1 MVVAISSRR
10 APMLDLNNRD
20 WAPFKISDLFKPARG
35 TEKNMT
41 SLQVGDVPLISARN
55 CDNGVKAFVSIPN
68 ERLHRGHA
76 ITLNNDGDGGAGLA
90 YYQPMEFA
98 LDTHVTDLRP
108 RDSIGNLSRYA
119 MQFVAAS
126 ISKQRTLFGHGRSIS
141 LKRLNLLR
149 VMLPIDESSNPD
161 WQFMEDYI
169 REREAIQVQRCREF
183 LIKRIVSIERERVN
197 NPEFDHS
204 SLHERDWKSYSIS
217 QIFDIRSGRR
227 LESRNRKYGRRPFI
241 GALDNSNGIAG
252 FTADKNSSLDNNVL
266 GVNYNGNGVCLGFYH
281 PYECIFSDDVKRF
294 HVKNNKGNEF
304 IYLFLKV
311 AIQQQK
317 SKFGYL
323 YKFNATRMAR
333 QTIMLPSV
341 NGGEPDFTFMELFGM
356 SITLQ
361 LLLKQLAY
369 LEKMPA

>member
-1 MVVAISSRR
+1 
-10 APMLDLNNRD
+10 MLDLNNRN
-20 WAPFKISDLFKPARG
+20 WASFKISDLFQPARG

-55 CDNGVKAFVSIPN
+55 CDNGVKAFVSIPS
-68 ERLHRGHA
+68 ERLHHGHA

-98 LDTHVTDLRP
+98 LDTHVTELRP

-149 VMLPIDESSNPD
+149 VMLPIDESGNPD

-169 REREAIQVQRCREF
+169 NEREAIQVERCRKF
-183 LIKRIVSIERERVN
+183 LMKRIASIERERERVN

-217 QIFDIRSGRR
+217 QIFDIRSGKR
-227 LESRNRKYGRRPFI
+227 LESRNRKRGRRPFI

-294 HVKNNKGNEF
+294 HIKNNEGNEF

-311 AIQQQK
+311 TIQQQK

-333 QTIMLPSV
+333 QTIMLPSA
-341 NGGEPDFTFMELFGM
+341 NSGEPDFTFMEMFGM

-369 LEKMPA
+369 LKKMPA

>member
-1 MVVAISSRR
+1 
-10 APMLDLNNRD
+10 MLDLNNRD
-20 WAPFKISDLFKPARG
+20 WTPFKISDLFQPARG
-35 TEKNMT
+35 AEKNMT

-108 RDSIGNLSRYA
+108 RDSSGNLSRYA

-169 REREAIQVQRCREF
+169 REREAIQIEHCFEF
-183 LIKRIVSIERERVN
+183 LMKRTSDIESERER
-197 NPEFDHS
+197 
-204 SLHERDWKSYSIS
+204 ER
-217 QIFDIRSGRR
+217 
-227 LESRNRKYGRRPFI
+227 E
-241 GALDNSNGIAG
+241 
-252 FTADKNSSLDNNVL
+252 
-266 GVNYNGNGVCLGFYH
+266 
-281 PYECIFSDDVKRF
+281 
-294 HVKNNKGNEF
+294 
-304 IYLFLKV
+304 
-311 AIQQQK
+311 
-317 SKFGYL
+317 
-323 YKFNATRMAR
+323 
-333 QTIMLPSV
+333 
-341 NGGEPDFTFMELFGM
+341 
-356 SITLQ
+356 
-361 LLLKQLAY
+361 
-369 LEKMPA
+369 

>member
-1 MVVAISSRR
+1 
-10 APMLDLNNRD
+10 MLDLNNRD
-20 WAPFKISDLFKPARG
+20 WAPFKISDLFQPARG

-41 SLQVGDVPLISARN
+41 SLQIGDVPLISARN

-108 RDSIGNLSRYA
+108 RDSSGNLSRYA

-169 REREAIQVQRCREF
+169 REREAIQIEHCCEF
-183 LIKRIVSIERERVN
+183 LMKCTSDIERESNRLRTQLFLLVQKKLGGIPN
-197 NPEFDHS
+197 QP
-204 SLHERDWKSYSIS
+204 
-217 QIFDIRSGRR
+217 DIRHSLWKAPRIPKP
-227 LESRNRKYGRRPFI
+227 EARKTPIHRSAR
-241 GALDNSNGIAG
+241 
-252 FTADKNSSLDNNVL
+252 
-266 GVNYNGNGVCLGFYH
+266 
-281 PYECIFSDDVKRF
+281 
-294 HVKNNKGNEF
+294 
-304 IYLFLKV
+304 
-311 AIQQQK
+311 QQQRYRRFC
-317 SKFGYL
+317 S
-323 YKFNATRMAR
+323 R
-333 QTIMLPSV
+333 
-341 NGGEPDFTFMELFGM
+341 
-356 SITLQ
+356 
-361 LLLKQLAY
+361 
-369 LEKMPA
+369 

>member
-1 MVVAISSRR
+1 
-10 APMLDLNNRD
+10 MLDLNNRD
-20 WAPFKISDLFKPARG
+20 WAPFKISDLFQPARG

-169 REREAIQVQRCREF
+169 RGREAIQVQRCREF
-183 LIKRIVSIERERVN
+183 LMKRIASIERER
-197 NPEFDHS
+197 
-204 SLHERDWKSYSIS
+204 ER
-217 QIFDIRSGRR
+217 
-227 LESRNRKYGRRPFI
+227 E
-241 GALDNSNGIAG
+241 
-252 FTADKNSSLDNNVL
+252 
-266 GVNYNGNGVCLGFYH
+266 
-281 PYECIFSDDVKRF
+281 
-294 HVKNNKGNEF
+294 
-304 IYLFLKV
+304 
-311 AIQQQK
+311 
-317 SKFGYL
+317 
-323 YKFNATRMAR
+323 
-333 QTIMLPSV
+333 
-341 NGGEPDFTFMELFGM
+341 
-356 SITLQ
+356 
-361 LLLKQLAY
+361 
-369 LEKMPA
+369 

>member
-1 MVVAISSRR
+1 
-10 APMLDLNNRD
+10 MLDLNNRD
-20 WAPFKISDLFKPARG
+20 WAPFKISDLFQPARG
-35 TEKNMT
+35 TEKDMT

-183 LIKRIVSIERERVN
+183 LMKRIASIERERVN

-204 SLHERDWKSYSIS
+204 SLHERD
-217 QIFDIRSGRR
+217 
-227 LESRNRKYGRRPFI
+227 
-241 GALDNSNGIAG
+241 
-252 FTADKNSSLDNNVL
+252 
-266 GVNYNGNGVCLGFYH
+266 
-281 PYECIFSDDVKRF
+281 
-294 HVKNNKGNEF
+294 
-304 IYLFLKV
+304 
-311 AIQQQK
+311 
-317 SKFGYL
+317 
-323 YKFNATRMAR
+323 
-333 QTIMLPSV
+333 
-341 NGGEPDFTFMELFGM
+341 
-356 SITLQ
+356 
-361 LLLKQLAY
+361 
-369 LEKMPA
+369 

>member
-1 MVVAISSRR
+1 
-10 APMLDLNNRD
+10 MLDLNNRD
-20 WAPFKISDLFKPARG
+20 WAPFKISDLFQPARG

-227 LESRNRKYGRRPFI
+227 WNLVTESMEDDRLLGR
-241 GALDNSNGIAG
+241 LTIATG
-252 FTADKNSSLDNNVL
+252 LPVLRLIRIRRSTTMSL
-266 GVNYNGNGVCLGFYH
+266 
-281 PYECIFSDDVKRF
+281 
-294 HVKNNKGNEF
+294 
-304 IYLFLKV
+304 
-311 AIQQQK
+311 A
-317 SKFGYL
+317 
-323 YKFNATRMAR
+323 
-333 QTIMLPSV
+333 
-341 NGGEPDFTFMELFGM
+341 
-356 SITLQ
+356 
-361 LLLKQLAY
+361 
-369 LEKMPA
+369 

>member
-1 MVVAISSRR
+1 
-10 APMLDLNNRD
+10 MLDLNNRD
-20 WAPFKISDLFKPARG
+20 WAPFKISDLFQPARG

-55 CDNGVKAFVSIPN
+55 CENGVKAFVSIPN

-149 VMLPIDESSNPD
+149 VLLPIDESSNPD

-183 LIKRIVSIERERVN
+183 LMKRTAGIERER
-197 NPEFDHS
+197 
-204 SLHERDWKSYSIS
+204 ERESNRLRTQLFLLVQKKLGGIPN
-217 QIFDIRSGRR
+217 QPDIRHSLWKAPRIPKPKARKTPIHRSARQQQRHRR
-227 LESRNRKYGRRPFI
+227 LCSR
-241 GALDNSNGIAG
+241 
-252 FTADKNSSLDNNVL
+252 
-266 GVNYNGNGVCLGFYH
+266 
-281 PYECIFSDDVKRF
+281 
-294 HVKNNKGNEF
+294 
-304 IYLFLKV
+304 
-311 AIQQQK
+311 
-317 SKFGYL
+317 
-323 YKFNATRMAR
+323 
-333 QTIMLPSV
+333 
-341 NGGEPDFTFMELFGM
+341 
-356 SITLQ
+356 
-361 LLLKQLAY
+361 
-369 LEKMPA
+369 

>member
-1 MVVAISSRR
+1 
-10 APMLDLNNRD
+10 
-20 WAPFKISDLFKPARG
+20 
-35 TEKNMT
+35 MT

-108 RDSIGNLSRYA
+108 RDSSGNLSRYA

-169 REREAIQVQRCREF
+169 REREAIQIEHCCEF
-183 LIKRIVSIERERVN
+183 LMKRTSDIESERERERVIDFELN
-197 NPEFDHS
+197 SS
-204 SLHERDWKSYSIS
+204 SLFRRNWEAYPIN
-217 QIFDIRSGRR
+217 QIFDIHSGKR
-227 LESRNRKYGRRPFI
+227 LESRNRKPGRRPFI

-252 FTADKNSSLDNNVL
+252 FVADRNSSLDSNVL

-294 HVKNNKGNEF
+294 HLKNNEGNEF

-311 AIQQQK
+311 ALQQQK
-317 SKFGYL
+317 SKYGYL

-333 QTIMLPSV
+333 QSIMLPST
-341 NGGEPDFTFMELFGM
+341 NSGEPNFVFMEAVGWA
-356 SITLQ
+356 ITLR
-361 LLLKQLAY
+361 LLKRQMDY
-369 LEKMPA
+369 INNSSS

>member
-1 MVVAISSRR
+1 
-10 APMLDLNNRD
+10 MLDLNNRD
-20 WAPFKISDLFKPARG
+20 WAPFKISDLFQPARG

-41 SLQVGDVPLISARN
+41 SLQIGDVPLISARN

-108 RDSIGNLSRYA
+108 RDSSGNLSRYA

-169 REREAIQVQRCREF
+169 REREAIQIEHCCEF
-183 LIKRIVSIERERVN
+183 LMKCTSDIERESNRLRTQLFLLVQKKLGGIPN
-197 NPEFDHS
+197 QP
-204 SLHERDWKSYSIS
+204 
-217 QIFDIRSGRR
+217 DIRHSLWKAPRIPKPKA
-227 LESRNRKYGRRPFI
+227 RKTPIHRSAR
-241 GALDNSNGIAG
+241 
-252 FTADKNSSLDNNVL
+252 
-266 GVNYNGNGVCLGFYH
+266 
-281 PYECIFSDDVKRF
+281 
-294 HVKNNKGNEF
+294 
-304 IYLFLKV
+304 
-311 AIQQQK
+311 QQQRYRRFC
-317 SKFGYL
+317 S
-323 YKFNATRMAR
+323 R
-333 QTIMLPSV
+333 
-341 NGGEPDFTFMELFGM
+341 
-356 SITLQ
+356 
-361 LLLKQLAY
+361 
-369 LEKMPA
+369 